1 MYAHTNST
9 LEEDRMKSASY
20 VLLSFTFTAL
30 LIGAATDSALPAPT
44 PEPSTIVLLGAG
56 MAGIGFMAWRKN
68 RKK

>member
-1 MYAHTNST
+1 
-9 LEEDRMKSASY
+9 MKSALY
-20 VLLSFTFTAL
+20 VLLSCTFTAL
-30 LIGAATDSALPAPT
+30 VMGTVTDSALPAPT